1 MTPKGTKAVT
11 DAIET
16 TKVVTWV
23 LLGAGAVAGLMGVTS
38 GEIDIAF
45 VGIGI
50 GLVLAGVF
58 SYISHNVLIGFREIV
73 STSEKIN
80 QKDSA
85 E

>member
-11 DAIET
+11 DAIEI

-73 STSEKIN
+73 SASEKIN

>member
-11 DAIET
+11 DAIEI

-23 LLGAGAVAGLMGVTS
+23 LLGAGAIAGLMGVTS

-50 GLVLAGVF
+50 GLVLAGIF
-58 SYISHNVLIGFREIV
+58 CYISHNVLIGFREIV
-73 STSEKIN
+73 SASEKIN